1 MLDYFFFI
9 VEFLFYFL
17 NQKKTSR
24 KNFFCKDYKTLN
36 MKSKLSCK
44 IKLKDHAYEKN
55 TQN

>member
-1 MLDYFFFI
+1 MLDFFFI

-24 KNFFCKDYKTLN
+24 KNFLCQDYKTLN